1 MDISNFK
8 RKNKATVNIVPLV
21 DVLTVLIFFFL
32 LTMQFK
38 EVHSIDITP
47 PTMQSAE
54 VLDAKEQANVI
65 LIDESGKIFLD
76 DEELSLDDLD
86 AKLAEIAKS
95 KESIVLLSDKETKF
109 DNVALVID
117 KVRLAKIK
125 KLSLQSNKN

>member
-8 RKNKATVNIVPLV
+8 KRNKTSVNIVPLV

-54 VLDAKEQANVI
+54 NLEIKDQTNVI
-65 LIDESGKIFLD
+65 LVDKDGKIFLD
-76 DEELSLDDLD
+76 NKEIALEDLD
-86 AKLAEIAKS
+86 SKLKEIAKE
-95 KESIVLLSDKETKF
+95 KESLVLLSDKNTIF
-109 DNVALVID
+109 DNVAVIMD
-117 KVRLAKIK
+117 KVRIAKIK
-125 KLSLQSNKN
+125 KLSLQSNKE